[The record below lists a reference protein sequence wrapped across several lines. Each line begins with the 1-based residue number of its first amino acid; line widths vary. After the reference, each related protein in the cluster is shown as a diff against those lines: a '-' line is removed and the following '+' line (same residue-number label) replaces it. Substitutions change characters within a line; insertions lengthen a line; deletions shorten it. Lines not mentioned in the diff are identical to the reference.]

1 MFHRNKKDELFILDE
16 DKEKDKTEN
25 LKFYQIQISFQIF
38 LKISN

>member
-25 LKFYQIQISFQIF
+25 FKFFQISFQIF